1 MIRRPPRSTRTD
13 TLLPYTTL
21 FRSGCTVGEARLA
34 IRTSR
39 TENGARVA
47 VGRYSHIFLRSKER
61 VSGVSAESDQHER
74 TEASCRSDPGRPCA
88 SEPVQ
93 GRYCKRRSKGKLGS
107 QSTGTNRA
115 LTQLGSATIRERVL
129 QYG

>member
-1 MIRRPPRSTRTD
+1 MVRRPPGSTRTD
-13 TLLPYTTL
+13 TLFPYTTL
-21 FRSGCTVGEARLA
+21 FRSTVGEARLA

-47 VGRYSHIFLRSKER
+47 VGRYSHIFRRSKER

-88 SEPVQ
+88 SEPVP
-93 GRYCKRRSKGKLGS
+93 GRYSKRSRKGDRK
-107 QSTGTNRA
+107 STRLN
-115 LTQLGSATIRERVL
+115 SSH
-129 QYG
+129 